1 MDQKSQPKQSKA
13 PETARCGNCGSVSC
27 CKNRAQHEVRGSLP
41 FDQLY
46 TTILGAVLTGA
57 SPQRWDKLVGEAW
70 TLARK
75 AEEQMKTPRNT
86 DMP

>member
-1 MDQKSQPKQSKA
+1 MSQKDRSPSVEQSKN
-13 PETARCGNCGSVSC
+13 PETARCGKCGSVAC
-27 CKNRAQHEVRGSLP
+27 CQNKAKGKSKG